1 MPHIPIFAYSFA
13 STLKLKDLV
22 PLFAAGEARVEKDR
36 VLATLGSGPTDHV
49 RKVMA
54 YDSGALVFVGVEGA
68 DCEKYVAA
76 VATKLTGAPH
86 PPSSVSFAL
95 DGRPA

>member
-36 VLATLGSGPTDHV
+36 LLATLGGSAHDSARYV
-49 RKVMA
+49 LA
-54 YDSGALVFVGVEGA
+54 YDFGALVFVGVE
-68 DCEKYVAA
+68 
-76 VATKLTGAPH
+76 ATERDVVT
-86 PPSSVSFAL
+86 VE
-95 DGRPA
+95 